1 MCAMLKKDDVWVMV
15 IHPINN
21 GNPEKI
27 VSSPLFDGLM
37 IIPLC
42 GLMQLLTVAYVGS
55 GPAFPCPMHAS
66 AADHMNRVIQA
77 RTQMPH
83 IAWWHSPNITLCW
96 KGLIY
101 LIL

>member
-1 MCAMLKKDDVWVMV
+1 MV

-21 GNPEKI
+21 GNPEKN
-27 VSSPLFDGLM
+27 VSDTAPFWWIDDHPPVWVNATY
-37 IIPLC
+37 I
-42 GLMQLLTVAYVGS
+42 QLLTVAYVGS
-55 GPAFPCPMHAS
+55 GPAFPENPMHAS
-66 AADHMNRVIQA
+66 AADHMNSVIQA

-83 IAWWHSPNITLCW
+83 IAWHSPNITWCW